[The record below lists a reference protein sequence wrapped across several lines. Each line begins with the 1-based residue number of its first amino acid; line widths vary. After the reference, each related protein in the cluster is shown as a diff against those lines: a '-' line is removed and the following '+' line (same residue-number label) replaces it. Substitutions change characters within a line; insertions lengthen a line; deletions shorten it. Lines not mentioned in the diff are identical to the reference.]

1 MGGNMARRLK
11 EEDMFRDENFGI
23 REIVKYL
30 QKLKLSTSELEEMLL
45 EILEEDSWEDYEVKG
60 AKRQLH

>member
-1 MGGNMARRLK
+1 MARRLK